1 MIKGIKEYF
10 FVAVS
15 AGSVLLID
23 FLSKN
28 KIISIFKDGIVEKIY
43 VNEYLDFILVFNTGI
58 SYGLF
63 SGGGDFQKWILI
75 SLSIL
80 IIIFLLSLIR
90 NESTILSKLSISFII
105 GGALGNVLDRFT
117 YGAVVDFI
125 SLHAKGFSWYI
136 FNIADMFIVLG
147 VILFILSQFILSK
160 KKILAD
166 YVINNNFS
174 VNVMKKKVKLIKKK
188 ILNERNSSRY

>member
-1 MIKGIKEYF
+1 MIKGIKEYL
-10 FVAVS
+10 FVAVLS
-15 AGSVLLID
+15 GSVLLID

-136 FNIADMFIVLG
+136 FNIADMFIVIG
-147 VILFILSQFILSK
+147 VIFFILSQFILSK
-160 KKILAD
+160 K
-166 YVINNNFS
+166 
-174 VNVMKKKVKLIKKK
+174 NVG
-188 ILNERNSSRY
+188 N

>member
-1 MIKGIKEYF
+1 MIKVIKEYLI
-10 FVAVS
+10 VIIS
-15 AGSVLLID
+15 SSSVFLID
-23 FLSKN
+23 LLSKN
-28 KIISIFKDGIVEKIY
+28 KIISIFKDGVVEKIY

-80 IIIFLLSLIR
+80 IIIFLLSFIR
-90 NESTILSKLSISFII
+90 NESSILSKLSISFII

-160 KKILAD
+160 K
-166 YVINNNFS
+166 
-174 VNVMKKKVKLIKKK
+174 NVG
-188 ILNERNSSRY
+188 N

>member
-1 MIKGIKEYF
+1 MIKGIREYL
-10 FVAVS
+10 FVAVLS
-15 AGSVLLID
+15 GSVLLID

-90 NESTILSKLSISFII
+90 NESTILSKLSISLII
-105 GGALGNVLDRFT
+105 GGALGNVLDRLT

-160 KKILAD
+160 K
-166 YVINNNFS
+166 
-174 VNVMKKKVKLIKKK
+174 NVG
-188 ILNERNSSRY
+188 N

>member
-1 MIKGIKEYF
+1 MIKGIKEYL

-15 AGSVLLID
+15 SGSVLLID
-23 FLSKN
+23 FFSKN

-136 FNIADMFIVLG
+136 FNIADIFIVLG

-160 KKILAD
+160 KNLG
-166 YVINNNFS
+166 N
-174 VNVMKKKVKLIKKK
+174 
-188 ILNERNSSRY
+188 

>member
-1 MIKGIKEYF
+1 MIKGIKEYL

-15 AGSVLLID
+15 SGSVLLID

-80 IIIFLLSLIR
+80 IIIFLLSFIR
-90 NESTILSKLSISFII
+90 NESSILSKLSISFII

-136 FNIADMFIVLG
+136 FNIADMFIVVG

-160 KKILAD
+160 K
-166 YVINNNFS
+166 
-174 VNVMKKKVKLIKKK
+174 NVG
-188 ILNERNSSRY
+188 N

>member
-1 MIKGIKEYF
+1 MIKGIKEYL

-15 AGSVLLID
+15 AVSVLLID

-28 KIISIFKDGIVEKIY
+28 KIISIFKDGIIEKIH

-90 NESTILSKLSISFII
+90 NESTVLSKLSISFII

-160 KKILAD
+160 K
-166 YVINNNFS
+166 
-174 VNVMKKKVKLIKKK
+174 NVG
-188 ILNERNSSRY
+188 N

>member
-1 MIKGIKEYF
+1 MIKGIKEYL

-15 AGSVLLID
+15 SGSILLID

-80 IIIFLLSLIR
+80 IIVFLLSLIR

-160 KKILAD
+160 K
-166 YVINNNFS
+166 
-174 VNVMKKKVKLIKKK
+174 NVG
-188 ILNERNSSRY
+188 N

>member
-1 MIKGIKEYF
+1 MMKVSKEYLI
-10 FVAVS
+10 VIAS
-15 AGSVLLID
+15 SSSVFLID
-23 FLSKN
+23 LLSKN
-28 KIISIFKDGIVEKIY
+28 KIISIFKDGVIEKIY
-43 VNEYLDFILVFNTGI
+43 VNDYLDFILVFNTGI

-90 NESTILSKLSISFII
+90 NESTILSKLGISFII

-136 FNIADMFIVLG
+136 FNIADMFIVIG

-160 KKILAD
+160 K
-166 YVINNNFS
+166 
-174 VNVMKKKVKLIKKK
+174 NVG
-188 ILNERNSSRY
+188 N

>member
-1 MIKGIKEYF
+1 MIKGIKEYL

-15 AGSVLLID
+15 SGSVLLID

-80 IIIFLLSLIR
+80 IIIFLLSIIR

-136 FNIADMFIVLG
+136 FNIADMFIVVG

-160 KKILAD
+160 K
-166 YVINNNFS
+166 
-174 VNVMKKKVKLIKKK
+174 NVG
-188 ILNERNSSRY
+188 N

>member
-1 MIKGIKEYF
+1 MIKVIKEYLI
-10 FVAVS
+10 VIIS
-15 AGSVLLID
+15 SSSVFLID
-23 FLSKN
+23 LLSKN
-28 KIISIFKDGIVEKIY
+28 KIISIFKDGVVEKIY

-80 IIIFLLSLIR
+80 IIIFLLSFIR
-90 NESTILSKLSISFII
+90 NESSILSKLSISFII

-117 YGAVVDFI
+117 YGAVIDFI

-136 FNIADMFIVLG
+136 FNIADMFIVVG

-160 KKILAD
+160 K
-166 YVINNNFS
+166 
-174 VNVMKKKVKLIKKK
+174 NVG
-188 ILNERNSSRY
+188 N

>member
-1 MIKGIKEYF
+1 MIGIKAKNKTQKFAFKLAFYL

-28 KIISIFKDGIVEKIY
+28 KIISIFRDGIVEKIY

-160 KKILAD
+160 K
-166 YVINNNFS
+166 
-174 VNVMKKKVKLIKKK
+174 NVG
-188 ILNERNSSRY
+188 N

>member
-1 MIKGIKEYF
+1 MIKGIKEYL
-10 FVAVS
+10 FVVVS
-15 AGSVLLID
+15 SGSVLLID

-80 IIIFLLSLIR
+80 IIIFLLNLIR
-90 NESTILSKLSISFII
+90 NESSILSKLSISFII

-160 KKILAD
+160 K
-166 YVINNNFS
+166 
-174 VNVMKKKVKLIKKK
+174 NVG
-188 ILNERNSSRY
+188 N

>member
-1 MIKGIKEYF
+1 MIKAIKEYLI
-10 FVAVS
+10 VIIS
-15 AGSVLLID
+15 SSSVFLID
-23 FLSKN
+23 LLSKN
-28 KIISIFKDGIVEKIY
+28 KIISIFKDGVVEKIY

-80 IIIFLLSLIR
+80 IVIFLLSFIR
-90 NESTILSKLSISFII
+90 NESSILSKLSISFII
-105 GGALGNVLDRFT
+105 GGALGNVLDRFI

-160 KKILAD
+160 K
-166 YVINNNFS
+166 
-174 VNVMKKKVKLIKKK
+174 NVG
-188 ILNERNSSRY
+188 N

>member
-1 MIKGIKEYF
+1 MMKVSKEYLI
-10 FVAVS
+10 VIAS
-15 AGSVLLID
+15 SSSVFLID
-23 FLSKN
+23 LLSKN
-28 KIISIFKDGIVEKIY
+28 KIISIFKDGVIEKIY
-43 VNEYLDFILVFNTGI
+43 VNDYLDFILVFNTGI

-80 IIIFLLSLIR
+80 IIIFLLSFIR
-90 NESTILSKLSISFII
+90 NESSILSKLSISFII

-125 SLHAKGFSWYI
+125 SLHARGFSWYI
-136 FNIADMFIVLG
+136 FNIADMFIVIG

-160 KKILAD
+160 K
-166 YVINNNFS
+166 
-174 VNVMKKKVKLIKKK
+174 NVG
-188 ILNERNSSRY
+188 N

>member
-1 MIKGIKEYF
+1 MIKGIKEYL

-15 AGSVLLID
+15 SGSVLLID

-28 KIISIFKDGIVEKIY
+28 KIISIFKDGIVEKIF

-63 SGGGDFQKWILI
+63 SGGGDFQKWFLI

-160 KKILAD
+160 K
-166 YVINNNFS
+166 
-174 VNVMKKKVKLIKKK
+174 NVG
-188 ILNERNSSRY
+188 N

>member
-1 MIKGIKEYF
+1 MIKGIKEYL

-15 AGSVLLID
+15 SGSVLLID

-125 SLHAKGFSWYI
+125 SLHARGFSWYI

-160 KKILAD
+160 K
-166 YVINNNFS
+166 
-174 VNVMKKKVKLIKKK
+174 NVG
-188 ILNERNSSRY
+188 N

>member
-1 MIKGIKEYF
+1 M
-10 FVAVS
+10 
-15 AGSVLLID
+15 
-23 FLSKN
+23 
-28 KIISIFKDGIVEKIY
+28 
-43 VNEYLDFILVFNTGI
+43 DFILVFNTGI

-160 KKILAD
+160 K
-166 YVINNNFS
+166 
-174 VNVMKKKVKLIKKK
+174 NVG
-188 ILNERNSSRY
+188 N

>member
-1 MIKGIKEYF
+1 MIKVIKEYLI
-10 FVAVS
+10 VIIS
-15 AGSVLLID
+15 SSSVFLID
-23 FLSKN
+23 LLSKN
-28 KIISIFKDGIVEKIY
+28 KIISIFKDGVVEKIY

-80 IIIFLLSLIR
+80 IIIFLLSFVR
-90 NESTILSKLSISFII
+90 NESSILSKLGISFII
-105 GGALGNVLDRFT
+105 GGALGNVLDRFI

-136 FNIADMFIVLG
+136 FNIADMFIVVG

-160 KKILAD
+160 K
-166 YVINNNFS
+166 
-174 VNVMKKKVKLIKKK
+174 NVG
-188 ILNERNSSRY
+188 N

>member
-1 MIKGIKEYF
+1 MIKGIKEYL

-15 AGSVLLID
+15 AVSVLLID

-90 NESTILSKLSISFII
+90 NESTVLSKLSISFII

-160 KKILAD
+160 K
-166 YVINNNFS
+166 
-174 VNVMKKKVKLIKKK
+174 NVG
-188 ILNERNSSRY
+188 N

>member
-1 MIKGIKEYF
+1 MIKGIKEYL

-15 AGSVLLID
+15 AVSVLLID

-80 IIIFLLSLIR
+80 IIIFLLSIIR

-147 VILFILSQFILSK
+147 VILFILSQFILSQK
-160 KKILAD
+160 
-166 YVINNNFS
+166 
-174 VNVMKKKVKLIKKK
+174 NVG
-188 ILNERNSSRY
+188 N

>member
-1 MIKGIKEYF
+1 MIKVIKEYLI
-10 FVAVS
+10 VIIS
-15 AGSVLLID
+15 SSSVFLID
-23 FLSKN
+23 LLSKN
-28 KIISIFKDGIVEKIY
+28 KIISIFKDGVVEKIY

-63 SGGGDFQKWILI
+63 SGGGNFQKWILI

-80 IIIFLLSLIR
+80 IIIFLLSFIR
-90 NESTILSKLSISFII
+90 NESSILSKLSISFII
-105 GGALGNVLDRFT
+105 GGALGNVLDRFI

-136 FNIADMFIVLG
+136 FNIADMFIVIG

-160 KKILAD
+160 K
-166 YVINNNFS
+166 
-174 VNVMKKKVKLIKKK
+174 NVG
-188 ILNERNSSRY
+188 N

>member
-1 MIKGIKEYF
+1 MINGIREYL
-10 FVAVS
+10 FVVAS
-15 AGSVLLID
+15 SGSVLLID

-80 IIIFLLSLIR
+80 IIIFLLSFIR
-90 NESTILSKLSISFII
+90 NESSILSKLSISFII
-105 GGALGNVLDRFT
+105 GGALGNVLDRFI

-136 FNIADMFIVLG
+136 FNIADMFIVVG

-160 KKILAD
+160 K
-166 YVINNNFS
+166 
-174 VNVMKKKVKLIKKK
+174 NVG
-188 ILNERNSSRY
+188 N

>member
-1 MIKGIKEYF
+1 MINGIREYL
-10 FVAVS
+10 FVVAS
-15 AGSVLLID
+15 SGSVLLID

-90 NESTILSKLSISFII
+90 NESTILSKLGISFII

-125 SLHAKGFSWYI
+125 SLHARGFSWYI
-136 FNIADMFIVLG
+136 FNIADMFIVIG

-160 KKILAD
+160 K
-166 YVINNNFS
+166 
-174 VNVMKKKVKLIKKK
+174 NVG
-188 ILNERNSSRY
+188 N

>member
-1 MIKGIKEYF
+1 MIKGIKEYL

-15 AGSVLLID
+15 SGSILLID

-90 NESTILSKLSISFII
+90 NESTVLSKLSISFII

-160 KKILAD
+160 K
-166 YVINNNFS
+166 
-174 VNVMKKKVKLIKKK
+174 NVG
-188 ILNERNSSRY
+188 N

>member
-1 MIKGIKEYF
+1 MIKVIKEYLI
-10 FVAVS
+10 VIIS
-15 AGSVLLID
+15 SSSVFLID
-23 FLSKN
+23 LLSKN
-28 KIISIFKDGIVEKIY
+28 KIISIFKDGVVEKIY

-80 IIIFLLSLIR
+80 IVIFLLSFIR
-90 NESTILSKLSISFII
+90 NESSILSKLSISFII

-160 KKILAD
+160 K
-166 YVINNNFS
+166 
-174 VNVMKKKVKLIKKK
+174 NVG
-188 ILNERNSSRY
+188 N

>member
-1 MIKGIKEYF
+1 MIKVIKEYLI
-10 FVAVS
+10 VIIS
-15 AGSVLLID
+15 SSSVFLID
-23 FLSKN
+23 LLSKN
-28 KIISIFKDGIVEKIY
+28 KIISIFKDGVVEKIY

-80 IIIFLLSLIR
+80 IIIFLLSFIR
-90 NESTILSKLSISFII
+90 NESSILSKLSISFII

-125 SLHAKGFSWYI
+125 SLHARGFSWYI

-147 VILFILSQFILSK
+147 VIFFILSQFILSK
-160 KKILAD
+160 K
-166 YVINNNFS
+166 
-174 VNVMKKKVKLIKKK
+174 NVG
-188 ILNERNSSRY
+188 N

>member
-1 MIKGIKEYF
+1 MIKGIKEYL

-15 AGSVLLID
+15 SGSVLLID

-105 GGALGNVLDRFT
+105 GGALGNLLDRFT

-147 VILFILSQFILSK
+147 VILFILSQFISSK
-160 KKILAD
+160 KNLG
-166 YVINNNFS
+166 N
-174 VNVMKKKVKLIKKK
+174 
-188 ILNERNSSRY
+188 

>member
-1 MIKGIKEYF
+1 MIKGIKEYL
-10 FVAVS
+10 FVAVLS
-15 AGSVLLID
+15 GSVLLID

-160 KKILAD
+160 K
-166 YVINNNFS
+166 
-174 VNVMKKKVKLIKKK
+174 NVG
-188 ILNERNSSRY
+188 N

>member
-1 MIKGIKEYF
+1 MIKGIREYL
-10 FVAVS
+10 FVVVS
-15 AGSVLLID
+15 SGSVLLID

-28 KIISIFKDGIVEKIY
+28 KIISIFKDGIVEKIF

-80 IIIFLLSLIR
+80 IIIFLLSFIR
-90 NESTILSKLSISFII
+90 NESSILSKLSISFII

-160 KKILAD
+160 K
-166 YVINNNFS
+166 
-174 VNVMKKKVKLIKKK
+174 NVG
-188 ILNERNSSRY
+188 N

>member
-1 MIKGIKEYF
+1 MIKGIKEYL

-15 AGSVLLID
+15 SGSILLID

-28 KIISIFKDGIVEKIY
+28 KIISIFKDGIIEKIY

-136 FNIADMFIVLG
+136 FN
-147 VILFILSQFILSK
+147 LS
-160 KKILAD
+160 
-166 YVINNNFS
+166 
-174 VNVMKKKVKLIKKK
+174 LIH
-188 ILNERNSSRY
+188 I

>member
-1 MIKGIKEYF
+1 MIKVIKGYLI
-10 FVAVS
+10 VIAS
-15 AGSVLLID
+15 SSSVFLID
-23 FLSKN
+23 LLSKN
-28 KIISIFKDGIVEKIY
+28 KIISIFKDGVVEKIY

-80 IIIFLLSLIR
+80 IIIFLLSFIR
-90 NESTILSKLSISFII
+90 NESSILSKLSISFII
-105 GGALGNVLDRFT
+105 GGALGNVLDRFI

-147 VILFILSQFILSK
+147 VIFFILSQFILSK
-160 KKILAD
+160 K
-166 YVINNNFS
+166 
-174 VNVMKKKVKLIKKK
+174 NVG
-188 ILNERNSSRY
+188 N

>member
-1 MIKGIKEYF
+1 MIKVIKEYLI
-10 FVAVS
+10 VIIS
-15 AGSVLLID
+15 SSSVFLID
-23 FLSKN
+23 LLSKN
-28 KIISIFKDGIVEKIY
+28 KIISIFKDGVVEKIY

-80 IIIFLLSLIR
+80 IIIFLLSFIR
-90 NESTILSKLSISFII
+90 NESSILSNLSISFII

-125 SLHAKGFSWYI
+125 SLHARGFSWYI

-147 VILFILSQFILSK
+147 VILFIISQFILSK
-160 KKILAD
+160 K
-166 YVINNNFS
+166 
-174 VNVMKKKVKLIKKK
+174 NVG
-188 ILNERNSSRY
+188 N

>member
-15 AGSVLLID
+15 SGSVLLID

-160 KKILAD
+160 K
-166 YVINNNFS
+166 
-174 VNVMKKKVKLIKKK
+174 NVG
-188 ILNERNSSRY
+188 N

>member
-1 MIKGIKEYF
+1 MIKGIKEYLF
-10 FVAVS
+10 DAVS
-15 AGSVLLID
+15 SGSVLLID

-160 KKILAD
+160 K
-166 YVINNNFS
+166 
-174 VNVMKKKVKLIKKK
+174 NVG
-188 ILNERNSSRY
+188 N

>member
-1 MIKGIKEYF
+1 MIKGIREYL
-10 FVAVS
+10 FVVVS
-15 AGSVLLID
+15 SGSVLLID

-80 IIIFLLSLIR
+80 IVIFLLSFIR
-90 NESTILSKLSISFII
+90 NESSILSKLSISFII
-105 GGALGNVLDRFT
+105 GGALGNVLDRFI

-136 FNIADMFIVLG
+136 FNIADMFIVVG

-160 KKILAD
+160 K
-166 YVINNNFS
+166 
-174 VNVMKKKVKLIKKK
+174 NVG
-188 ILNERNSSRY
+188 N